1 MSLNAIRIIL
11 VLSLGVVMVLA
22 GASLGHAPTRAAT
35 ESAGMQEALR
45 GLLPSETSTNGWS
58 MAAEPE
64 FFDAENLWEYI
75 NGQAEMYLDYGFVQV
90 MAVDYI
96 SRGGTGFLT
105 VEIYLMESPVHAFGI
120 YAAERSSDESFIEI
134 GVQGYIGENNLN
146 FWKGPYYVKLTSFEV
161 LPGLAETLK
170 TLAVQIAGNVSGRY
184 REPELFTCFP
194 EGNRVKMSE
203 RFIPKD
209 FMGQPFLKNGYRVD
223 YRDGEDGYNAF
234 LIQTASPLEAEE
246 VFRRY
251 LTFLEIQ
258 DQELSMTS
266 TDTYNLIQIQ
276 KEGHVFLDGV
286 FLGGV
291 FGIGDP
297 EASRKFIEELIGR
310 LRNRARQSEK
320 P

>member
-1 MSLNAIRIIL
+1 
-11 VLSLGVVMVLA
+11 
-22 GASLGHAPTRAAT
+22 
-35 ESAGMQEALR
+35 
-45 GLLPSETSTNGWS
+45 

-96 SRGGTGFLT
+96 SSDGTGFLA
-105 VEIYLMESPVHAFGI
+105 VEVYLMQSPAHAFGI

-161 LPGLAETLK
+161 LPGLEEILK
-170 TLAVQIAGNVSGRY
+170 TLADQIAGNVSGRY

-194 EGNRVKMSE
+194 EENKIKMSE

-223 YRDGEDGYNAF
+223 YRDGEAGYHAF
-234 LIQTASPLEAEE
+234 LIQTASLLEAEE

-251 LTFLEIQ
+251 LTFLASQ
-258 DQELSMTS
+258 DQKPSMTS
-266 TDTYNLIQIQ
+266 TDAYDLIQIQ
-276 KEGHVFLDGV
+276 KEGHVFLYGV

-297 EASRKFIEELIGR
+297 EASGKFIEELIGQ